1 MTELTREAVVG
12 YLLQLERSEESDGA
26 TVWIANNNLAESE
39 IAGCDLKELY
49 RHLDTLAADGL
60 ITYLQDYPNPIDEF
74 GYGIVTREI
83 ALSDELL
90 NG

>member
-26 TVWIANNNLAESE
+26 TVWIANNNLAESK

-49 RHLDTLAADGL
+49 RHLDTLAADDL